1 MTSPAENQAQPISRF
16 GGLSAKVLWLTILFV
31 MLGEVLIFLPSIANF
46 RIQWLK
52 ARIAQA
58 EIAALAVEAAR
69 DQKLDDTL
77 RNEILKGA
85 GVVAVSLERNDTR
98 QLMIR
103 NTESAMVDETFDLRP
118 GLYYNTIPTA
128 IDAMFRA
135 DDRVIGVIDK
145 PPNMTGD
152 MIEVALHEAPMVK
165 AMRQYGF
172 NILLLSVVLSLTVA
186 GFIYAAL
193 NRVLVKPMQRLSA
206 NMMHFGERP
215 EDATRIIAPS
225 TRRDELGMAE
235 RELHD
240 MQTELQGLLHQK
252 NRLAAV
258 GLAVSKVSHDLRN
271 MLTSAQIISDSL
283 ATVEDPRVQRFAPRL
298 ILSLDR
304 AINFLNQTLKFGQA
318 RELPP
323 ARSKLDLHLMAREVL
338 DNFTPLGAGRIIF
351 SNAVPK
357 KFTLEADREQLLRVL
372 TNLVKNGVQ
381 ALEAQTQESSTSPE
395 IKIEANRTDEATQ
408 IRVCDTGPGIPET
421 VRDSLFEAFQ
431 SAAKPGGTGLG
442 LAIAAEL
449 VEAHGGTIRV
459 SDTGPHGTTFEVFIP
474 DQAIGQMQ

>member
-1 MTSPAENQAQPISRF
+1 MTSSSEPPIISVSRF
-16 GGLSAKVLWLTILFV
+16 RGLSAKVLWLTILFV

-69 DQKLDDTL
+69 DQQLDETL

-85 GVVAVSLERNDTR
+85 GVVAVSLKRGDTR

-103 NTESAMVDETFDLRP
+103 NTEDAMVAETFDLRP
-118 GLYYNTIPTA
+118 GMYYNTIPTA
-128 IDAMFRA
+128 IDALFRA

-152 MIEVALHEAPMVK
+152 LIEVALHEQPMTK
-165 AMRQYGF
+165 AMRDYGVR
-172 NILLLSVVLSLTVA
+172 ILLLSIILSLTVA

-206 NMMHFGERP
+206 NMLHFGEKP
-215 EDATRIIAPS
+215 EDASRVIAPS
-225 TRRDELGMAE
+225 ARKDELGTAE

-240 MQTELQGLLHQK
+240 MQTELQSLLHQK

-283 ATVEDPRVQRFAPRL
+283 ASVEDPRVQRFAPRL

-318 RELPP
+318 REQPP
-323 ARSKLDLHLMAREVL
+323 QRSKLDLHIMAREVL
-338 DNFTPLGAGRIIF
+338 DNFTPLGASRISF
-351 SNAVPK
+351 NNAVPQS
-357 KFTLEADREQLLRVL
+357 FTLEADREQLLRVL

-381 ALEAQTQESSTSPE
+381 ALEAQTQENSAAPE
-395 IKIEANRTDEATQ
+395 IKIEANRADWATR

-421 VRDSLFEAFQ
+421 VRESLFEAFQ

-459 SDTGPHGTTFEVFIP
+459 SETGPHGTTFEVFIP
-474 DQAIGQMQ
+474 DQGASTRQ

>member
-1 MTSPAENQAQPISRF
+1 MASNLENPIKPVSRF
-16 GGLSAKVLWLTILFV
+16 SGLSAKVLWLTILFV
-31 MLGEVLIFLPSIANF
+31 MLGEILIFLPSIANF
-46 RIQWLK
+46 RVQWLK
-52 ARIAQA
+52 ARMAQA

-85 GVVAVSLERNDTR
+85 GVVAVSLKRGETR

-103 NTESAMVDETFDLRP
+103 NTEDAMVEETFDLR
-118 GLYYNTIPTA
+118 GGMYYNTVMTA
-128 IDAMFRA
+128 VDTLFRGE
-135 DDRVIGVIDK
+135 DRVIGVIDK

-152 MIEVALHEAPMVK
+152 VIEVALHEQPMAK
-165 AMRQYGF
+165 AMRQYGI
-172 NILLLSVVLSLTVA
+172 NILLLSIVLSLIVA
-186 GFIYAAL
+186 AFIYAAL
-193 NRVLVKPMQRLSA
+193 NRVLVKPMQRLSS
-206 NMMHFGERP
+206 NMLHFGEMP
-215 EDATRIIAPS
+215 EDATRIITPS
-225 TRRDELGMAE
+225 NRADEIGMAE

-240 MQTELQGLLHQK
+240 MQTELQSMLHQK

-323 ARSKLDLHLMAREVL
+323 ARTKFDLHQMAGEVL
-338 DNFTPLGAGRIIF
+338 DNFAPLGADRISF
-351 SNAVPK
+351 ENAVPE
-357 KFTLEADREQLLRVL
+357 KFLVNADKDQLLRVL
-372 TNLVKNGVQ
+372 TNLVKNAVQ
-381 ALEAQTQESSTSPE
+381 ALEAQTQETALPPNV
-395 IKIEANRTDEATQ
+395 KVEARHNGTASL
-408 IRVCDTGPGIPET
+408 IRVCDTGPGIPQSVRET
-421 VRDSLFEAFQ
+421 LFEAFQ

-449 VEAHGGTIRV
+449 VQAHGGHIRV
-459 SDTGPHGTTFEVFIP
+459 AETGPQGTTFEVTIP
-474 DQAIGQMQ
+474 H

>member
-1 MTSPAENQAQPISRF
+1 MSASSDTPSRPVSRF

-31 MLGEVLIFLPSIANF
+31 MLGEILIFLPSIANF

-58 EIAALAVEAAR
+58 EIAALAVEAAP
-69 DQKLDDTL
+69 DQKLNDTL
-77 RNEILKGA
+77 RSEILQGA
-85 GVVAVSLERNDTR
+85 GVVAVSLKRGATR

-103 NTESAMVDETFDLRP
+103 NTEDAMVDETFDLR
-118 GLYYNTIPTA
+118 GGMYYNTVSTA
-128 IDAMFRA
+128 LDAMFRA

-152 MIEVALHEAPMVK
+152 IIEVALHEQPMVK

-172 NILLLSVVLSLTVA
+172 NILLLSIVLSLLVA
-186 GFIYAAL
+186 SFIYAAL

-206 NMMHFGERP
+206 NMLHFGERP
-215 EDATRIIAPS
+215 EDGSRVIVPS
-225 TRRDELGMAE
+225 KRGDEIGMAE

-240 MQTELQGLLHQK
+240 MQQELQGLLHQK

-318 RELPP
+318 RERAPV
-323 ARSKLDLHLMAREVL
+323 RESVDLHVLAAEVL
-338 DNFTPLGAGRIIF
+338 GNFTPLGESRIAF
-351 SNAVPK
+351 HNAVPK
-357 KFTLEADREQLLRVL
+357 DCKLDADREHLQRIL
-372 TNLVKNGVQ
+372 TNLVKNAVQ
-381 ALEAQTQESSTSPE
+381 ATESETEKTNDARSV
-395 IKIEANRTDEATQ
+395 KIATETTVRATN
-408 IRVCDTGPGIPET
+408 IRVSDTGPGIPET
-421 VRDSLFEAFQ
+421 VRGSLFEAFQ

-449 VEAHGGTIRV
+449 VEAHGGMIRV
-459 SDTGPHGTTFEVFIP
+459 AETGPQGTVFEVSIP
-474 DQAIGQMQ
+474 HEKAA